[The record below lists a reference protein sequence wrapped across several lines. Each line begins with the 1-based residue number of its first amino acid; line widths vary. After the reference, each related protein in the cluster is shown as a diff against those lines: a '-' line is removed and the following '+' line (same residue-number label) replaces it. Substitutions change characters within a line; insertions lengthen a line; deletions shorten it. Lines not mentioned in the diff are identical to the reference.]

1 MSTRTNRCTDV
12 SRFNDLIDTG
22 YRHVESSRYRAAADA
37 WQEAWEALKAALPG
51 HLRSIEDATLAVSQK
66 AILSFWCQDF
76 ADVLGRVGAFD
87 EKYAR
92 MQADLVREV
101 FDRFPETNRIVLF
114 GLKLAEARAC
124 TTRGRQDLAGRLYEA
139 IRRDFPGLL
148 LLDGARLDRHM

>member
-1 MSTRTNRCTDV
+1 MSTQPDRRPAV
-12 SRFNDLIDTG
+12 SRINDLIDTG

-51 HLRSIEDATLAVSQK
+51 HMRSIEDATLALSEK

-92 MQADLVREV
+92 MQTVLVREV

-124 TTRGRQDLAGRLYEA
+124 TTRGRHDLAGRLYEA
-139 IRRDFPGLL
+139 LGRDFPGLL
-148 LLDGARLDRHM
+148 VLDGARLDRHM